1 MHFWIQLWLPQI
13 WADISVNLSR
23 VFFGQKTRDHHS
35 LLWLHFGRGNAWQ
48 KDLSSRL
55 YPAAWQ
61 NLNLKQIENFKGELW
76 FCTYFLTAISNFC
89 LKLEQHVDCNQ
100 GVFLL
105 NLNNFECRNFQR
117 MWRIR
122 TIKIHFLMTLVVW
135 YNITET
141 VPSMINGNSKYI
153 DR

>member
-76 FCTYFLTAISNFC
+76 FCTYFFDCYFQLLSEIGTACRLQPRCLFIESKQFWMSKFPTNVKDSNNKNSLFNDTSC
-89 LKLEQHVDCNQ
+89 LIQYYWNCAIYD
-100 GVFLL
+100 
-105 NLNNFECRNFQR
+105 QR
-117 MWRIR
+117 
-122 TIKIHFLMTLVVW
+122 KF
-135 YNITET
+135 
-141 VPSMINGNSKYI
+141 
-153 DR
+153 